1 MEYCPTLDHLHAN
14 LLLPSSQFKFD
25 GSRLAAVTTWMPGKI
40 SDSIEF
46 ELPGE
51 LPDENGKIDFV
62 FDGAVW
68 DMKGASEVHIGVY
81 DARSSSDQPLDFT
94 LQLREYRSEP
104 FSDYHTMTE
113 QTFSAEVSEIFDVYN
128 RVKVSCEKARQ
139 VN

>member
-46 ELPGE
+46 ELHGE
-51 LPDENGKIDFV
+51 LPDENEKIDFV

-68 DMKGASEVHIGVY
+68 DLKGASEVHIGVY

-94 LQLREYRSEP
+94 LQLREYRSE
-104 FSDYHTMTE
+104 
-113 QTFSAEVSEIFDVYN
+113 QTLSAEVSEIFDVYN